1 VGPDGE
7 YARFLAA
14 LVDLADASGEL
25 PRCVRGRLEVALLAA
40 CESDS
45 HARAALL
52 GGGPERLELAAARL
66 RSARCE
72 LVEAER
78 DVAAD
83 AARRRR
89 LAAV

>member
-14 LVDLADASGEL
+14 LVDLADASGDL
-25 PRCVRGRLEVALLAA
+25 PGRVRRRLELALLAA

-45 HARAALL
+45 RARAALVD
-52 GGGPERLELAAARL
+52 GAPDRLEQAAARL
-66 RSARCE
+66 GSARSE
-72 LVEAER
+72 LVAAER

-83 AARRRR
+83 ATRRR
-89 LAAV
+89 LLVAV